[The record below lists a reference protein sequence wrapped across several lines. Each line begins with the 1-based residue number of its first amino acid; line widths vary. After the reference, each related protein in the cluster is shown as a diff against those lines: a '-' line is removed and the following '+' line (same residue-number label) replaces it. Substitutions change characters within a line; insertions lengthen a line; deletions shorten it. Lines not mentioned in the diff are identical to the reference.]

1 MEIKLI
7 GHKLRTKKSL
17 KFWKEFALEVA
28 KGEKSANEIRKMKK
42 FYNKKTGEPYTRL
55 GFYYVREVGNLTK
68 FSLK

>member
-42 FYNKKTGEPYTRL
+42 FYNKKTGEPYTRARVYTML
-55 GFYYVREVGNLTK
+55 KEVGKLN
-68 FSLK
+68 